1 MDKKNSFSPIYK
13 PSALI
18 AISLSKEISA
28 LQAKMYNIFL
38 FNAKKQLNINPSERK
53 FTIRVS
59 EIKKISKTRQVNK
72 FIKNAFYDLLDT
84 KVKYN
89 ILGKDPRQYP
99 IEGGFVLIAGYESRP
114 GVFTY
119 NFAEQI
125 IDVLLDPNIYTALDL
140 NAIASLKSKYSIKLY
155 ELCKDYEN
163 SPSIPLLRISDF
175 RDIFN
180 VGDKYRD
187 GENLRRYVL
196 EPAVSEVNERKI
208 VPYLVSYQINRN
220 RGSKNR
226 FESVKIKLLKEN
238 DKRITECKNEINEKE
253 PFLFD
258 MLDDN
263 PLDYGAV
270 IGDILNYLNRKLSTK
285 TNPVKFKK
293 TKETEKLVKARISE
307 GYDIENFKSV
317 IDKKYSE
324 WRNTD
329 MAKHLRPDVLFGDKF
344 DIYLNQL
351 SATADYSAG
360 VAVND
365 DWLSNRLREKKEEKS
380 LKTVLISDVL
390 DDFLKNKTNK
400 RFEKNENENCR

>member
-1 MDKKNSFSPIYK
+1 MNKKDGFPSVYK

-38 FNAKKQLNINPSERK
+38 FNAKQQLNNNSAVRK
-53 FTIRVS
+53 FTISVS

-72 FIKNAFYDLLDT
+72 FIKDAFYGLLDT

-140 NAIASLKSKYSIKLY
+140 KAIASLKSKYSIKLY
-155 ELCKDYEN
+155 ELCRDYEN

-220 RGSKNR
+220 RGNKNR

-238 DKRITECKNEINEKE
+238 DKRITECKNEIKEKE
-253 PFLFD
+253 PSLFD
-258 MLDDN
+258 IPADDYYN
-263 PLDYGAV
+263 YAPV
-270 IGDILNYLNRKLSTK
+270 INDVLNYLNQKLSTK

-293 TKETEKLVKARISE
+293 TKETEKLIKARISE

-351 SATADYSAG
+351 SATAVSAG
-360 VAVND
+360 VADNR
-365 DWLSNRLREKKEEKS
+365 DWLSNRLKKKKEEES
-380 LKTVLISDVL
+380 VKTVLISEVF
-390 DDFLKNKTNK
+390 DDFLKNKQ
-400 RFEKNENENCR
+400 EA